1 MFDHVN
7 RRRLHNIFLSH
18 LNEPRLWKEIEK
30 MINAGILDLSLCF
43 GHRGVSQGSILSPF
57 LFNIYMNE
65 FDKFV
70 TKLAAN
76 VFKRANKLTSE
87 AIKEYNMLI
96 RAFSIRR
103 IAYTVYQYGS
113 VNAMKSALQNKKKAY
128 YIK

>member
-1 MFDHVN
+1 
-7 RRRLHNIFLSH
+7 
-18 LNEPRLWKEIEK
+18 
-30 MINAGILDLSLCF
+30 
-43 GHRGVSQGSILSPF
+43 
-57 LFNIYMNE
+57 MNE